1 MNHRHIEAKMFD
13 KMPKRNRTTKE
24 LSNHSPKTKIVP
36 KKKRMKPNTRIG
48 ILSVKVGEMIPKFL
62 FLGRI
67 SEEYFSGSGE
77 VELFEL
83 LVGVVVTAHI

>member
-1 MNHRHIEAKMFD
+1 
-13 KMPKRNRTTKE
+13 
-24 LSNHSPKTKIVP
+24 
-36 KKKRMKPNTRIG
+36 MKPNTRIG